1 MKLVVLFHLFL
12 CLFLLTNTATAQSV
26 ITIDILEDGNAVWI
40 MEEYLPL
47 ANQNE
52 IDEWEE
58 FIQSKESTEQYQ
70 YDIEEFKGRIEGF
83 IYSAEVTTN
92 RSMDAENCNV
102 SYHTVNTI
110 SGAFGI
116 VRFSFEWT
124 NFSIIDSDKI
134 LIGDVFSD
142 WMILSTDNVLT
153 IKIPDGYKV
162 ASVSPD
168 YDRREENGLIW
179 EGTVSRSFNKGEPA
193 LILNHKSAG
202 SGIWIVLMVVLI
214 AVSSMV
220 LWNRRKTLVS
230 STKSYKASIFN
241 SAPPEILDD
250 EEMIKQILV
259 KAGGQE
265 YQSEIVSKSG
275 LSKSRI
281 SILIKKMNEE
291 GKVIKIKKG
300 KGNVIRLVN
309 K

>member
-1 MKLVVLFHLFL
+1 MKLVVLFQSFL
-12 CLFLLTNTATAQSV
+12 CLFLLINTATAQSV

-52 IDEWEE
+52 IDEWNG
-58 FIQSKESTEQYQ
+58 FIQSRDITEQYQ
-70 YDIEEFKGRIEGF
+70 YDIEEFKGKIEGF
-83 IYSAEVTTN
+83 IYFAEVSSN
-92 RSMDAENCNV
+92 RSMNAENCNV

-134 LIGDVFSD
+134 LIGDVFSEG
-142 WMILSTDNVLT
+142 MILSSDNVLT
-153 IKIPDGYKV
+153 IKIPDGYEV

-168 YDRREENGLIW
+168 YDRCEENGLIW

-202 SGIWIVLMVVLI
+202 SSIWIVLMVVLI

-220 LWNRRKTLVS
+220 LWNRRQTLVS
-230 STKSYKASIFN
+230 STKRYKASLFN
-241 SAPPEILDD
+241 SALPEILDD
-250 EEMIKQILV
+250 EEMIIRILI

-300 KGNVIRLVN
+300 KGNIIRLVN
-309 K
+309 E

>member
-1 MKLVVLFHLFL
+1 MKLVIFFHLFL
-12 CLFLLTNTATAQSV
+12 FLFLLINTATAQSV

-70 YDIEEFKGRIEGF
+70 YDIEEFEGRIEGF
-83 IYSAEVTTN
+83 IDSAEVTSN
-92 RSMDAENCNV
+92 RSMDGENYNV
-102 SYHTVNTI
+102 SYDTVKTI

-116 VRFSFEWT
+116 VSFSFEWT
-124 NFSIIDSDKI
+124 NFSIIDSNQI
-134 LIGDVFSD
+134 LIGDVFSEG
-142 WMILSTDNVLT
+142 MILSSDNVL
-153 IKIPDGYKV
+153 IIEIPDGYEV
-162 ASVSPD
+162 VSVSPD
-168 YDRREENGLIW
+168 YDRHDGNGLTW
-179 EGTVSRSFNKGEPA
+179 DGTISRNFNKGEPS

-202 SGIWIVLMVVLI
+202 SDIWIVLLVVLI

-220 LWNRRKTLVS
+220 LWNRRKTVVS

-250 EEMIKQILV
+250 EEMIKQILM

-265 YQSEIVSKSG
+265 YQSEIVIKSG

-281 SILIKKMNEE
+281 SILIKNMNEE

-300 KGNVIRLVN
+300 KGNIIRLVN
-309 K
+309 E

>member
-12 CLFLLTNTATAQSV
+12 CLFLLINTATAQSV

-70 YDIEEFKGRIEGF
+70 YDIEEFKGRIDGF
-83 IYSAEVTTN
+83 IYSAEVTSN
-92 RSMDAENCNV
+92 RSMDAENYNV
-102 SYHTVNTI
+102 SYDTVNTI

-124 NFSIIDSDKI
+124 NFSIIDSNKI
-134 LIGDVFSD
+134 LIGDVFSEG
-142 WMILSTDNVLT
+142 MILSSDNVLT
-153 IKIPDGYKV
+153 IKIPDGYEV

-168 YDRREENGLIW
+168 YDRRDGNELTW
-179 EGTVSRSFNKGEPA
+179 DGTISRSFNKGEPA
-193 LILNHKSAG
+193 LILNYKSAG
-202 SGIWIVLMVVLI
+202 SGIWIVLMIVLI

-241 SAPPEILDD
+241 STPPEILDD
-250 EEMIKQILV
+250 EEMIQQILT

-265 YQSEIVSKSG
+265 YQSEIVSISG

-300 KGNVIRLVN
+300 KGNIIRLVN
-309 K
+309 E

>member
-1 MKLVVLFHLFL
+1 M
-12 CLFLLTNTATAQSV
+12 TNTATAQSV